1 MALRG
6 QAFDTMMLVIS
17 VIVALAILA
26 VLLNIIGNIT
36 GIGQGDPS
44 SLMHTQLKNMVTAGY
59 GCSSPQTTTITRGSS
74 IFAKQIQGDIASIQ
88 STDKLEFSVDPSL
101 SNNGGIVGTS
111 GDFSGS
117 STQGSLKASGLSSQS
132 AQIVFVVCANTQ
144 ATPNQIFNICVGPT
158 TSSSTITGCSP
169 QSQ

>member
-1 MALRG
+1 MNFRG

-26 VLLNIIGNIT
+26 VLLNIIGGIT

-59 GCSSPQTTTITRGSS
+59 GCSSPQTTTITRGTS

-88 STDKLEFSVDPSL
+88 PPDQLEFMIDTASASE
-101 SNNGGIVGTS
+101 GITGTS
-111 GDFSGS
+111 GDFGASN
-117 STQGSLKASGLSSQS
+117 QAFLKAPTLSSQS

-144 ATPNQIFNICVGPT
+144 ATPNQIFNICIGPT
-158 TSSSTITGCSP
+158 TSSSMISNCKP
-169 QSQ
+169 QNQ